1 MIFFSYSAANFLI
14 PLENIYFREIKWQ
27 DLAGTQHAYALRT
40 FYSMQ
45 QLFRQIAILLLDL
58 RKKLEYCT
66 IASQIFPPRF
76 FCKNSVKLTFLL
88 KKEFTV
94 WKSTLKRYH
103 AQKFS
108 VKPHTKIMLN
118 LLLQMHD
125 VLPLGGIF
133 GSFALNIFWSLVSML
148 EFIVNNFY
156 LN

>member
-58 RKKLEYCT
+58 TKKLEYCT

-88 KKEFTV
+88 KKSYTVNQFDEKIFAVGENFRKYQTV
-94 WKSTLKRYH
+94 WLLSHLVL
-103 AQKFS
+103 QIS
-108 VKPHTKIMLN
+108 V
-118 LLLQMHD
+118 
-125 VLPLGGIF
+125 
-133 GSFALNIFWSLVSML
+133 NIFRFTFLWNSRVDLSQ
-148 EFIVNNFY
+148 NNF
-156 LN
+156 

>member
-88 KKEFTV
+88 KKSYTVNQFDEKIFAVGENFRKYQTV
-94 WKSTLKRYH
+94 WLLSHLVL
-103 AQKFS
+103 QIS
-108 VKPHTKIMLN
+108 V
-118 LLLQMHD
+118 
-125 VLPLGGIF
+125 
-133 GSFALNIFWSLVSML
+133 NIFRFTFLWNSRVDLSQ
-148 EFIVNNFY
+148 NNF
-156 LN
+156 